1 MPAPIIVDPK
11 HWLACAARMQAL
23 AVKMA
28 GSRAAI
34 LMNDLA
40 IHYEELAD
48 QAPLKISRRQTDI
61 GARRKNAAQCRF
73 RAAPFD

>member
-11 HWLACAARMQAL
+11 HWLARAARMQAL

-28 GSRAAI
+28 GSPAAI

-48 QAPLKISRRQTDI
+48 QAALKDKLPPNGHRR
-61 GARRKNAAQCRF
+61 
-73 RAAPFD
+73 

>member
-1 MPAPIIVDPK
+1 MIGDPK
-11 HWLACAARMQAL
+11 HWLARAARMHAL

-28 GSRAAI
+28 GSQAAI

-48 QAPLKISRRQTDI
+48 QALKDKSPPNGHRRWAEKCDAVSISGRRSTQT
-61 GARRKNAAQCRF
+61 
-73 RAAPFD
+73 